1 MLKHFN
7 CVTFA
12 LLWAVVGA
20 CGSNDDDTTGTEGNL
35 AIGNAGTASAGRGG
49 AGASGSASTAVTG
62 GRGATAGS
70 ASTAGR
76 EGLGGAAGAATLGG
90 GGSGGMPAGSAS
102 LTGTLG
108 ALGALQPTVS
118 SLVISNSGET
128 LIYMSSAPIT
138 CELLTMSRWLGS
150 VATGSQVVEIVVP
163 SNRAS
168 GTVPVEDG
176 GAEVNYAPGGMSS
189 AYEETAA
196 SGSVTFTTSMPNGV
210 VEGSVMATYANPTG
224 DVSGTFHAEFCAGGQ
239 GY

>member
-1 MLKHFN
+1 M
-7 CVTFA
+7 
-12 LLWAVVGA
+12 
-20 CGSNDDDTTGTEGNL
+20 
-35 AIGNAGTASAGRGG
+35 
-49 AGASGSASTAVTG
+49 
-62 GRGATAGS
+62 
-70 ASTAGR
+70 
-76 EGLGGAAGAATLGG
+76 GAAGSSA
-90 GGSGGMPAGSAS
+90 MPAGSGTS

-108 ALGALQPTVS
+108 ALGAIAPTVS

-138 CELLTMSRWLGS
+138 CDLLTMSRWLGS

-189 AYEETAA
+189 AYEKTAA
-196 SGSVTFTTSMPNGV
+196 TGSVTFTNSMPNGV
-210 VEGSVMATYANPTG
+210 VEGRVTATYASPAGNL
-224 DVSGTFHAEFCAGGQ
+224 SGTFHAEFCAGGQ